1 MRIRQSSPPA
11 LGCLLGFW
19 VMSRVFFVRVLLCV
33 ASVLLGATA
42 AQAGLQF
49 QVGQTDAGLHYIVVS
64 GDFAYQDDLSD
75 FEALARSNA
84 SVAVTFQSPGGNI
97 QKAMELGR
105 LVRRLGLNTAQ
116 FRAVECASACSL
128 AFLGGVVRYAE
139 PGSIGVH
146 KSSFSGDIPMST
158 EDAVSGVQQ
167 MTAEIITYM
176 IEMGVDPALLQLA
189 LQYDSDDIRYLSKS
203 EMAKYKVVTLG
214 LEASQPPVATLPQPS
229 PQPAPAQ
236 PSVASLPPAS
246 GYSSLAVPQAHTGRI
261 RHPKGAAP
269 LKALADGKSATLI
282 NLRNGSPVAIL
293 GNVARWY
300 RVQANGQVGYMHDT
314 WVFVDQYESGSFEQR
329 HIQVKSFDN
338 LADASAY
345 VRSAPIPLSA
355 YLATNGWF
363 AVTLE
368 DTFDLVMAKNLVAE
382 LKARGA
388 IPDDAYMTLGNTYVR
403 KVCCR

>member
-1 MRIRQSSPPA
+1 
-11 LGCLLGFW
+11 
-19 VMSRVFFVRVLLCV
+19 MSRVFSVRVLLCL

-49 QVGQTDAGLHYIVVS
+49 RAGQTDAGLRYIVVS
-64 GDFAYQDDLSD
+64 GDFAYQDDLSV
-75 FEALARSNA
+75 FETLARSNA

-105 LVRRLGLNTAQ
+105 LIRRLGLNTAQ

-128 AFLGGVVRYAE
+128 AFLGGVLRYAE
-139 PGSIGVH
+139 PGAIGVH

-158 EDAVSGVQQ
+158 EDAVSVVQQ
-167 MTAEIITYM
+167 VTAETITYM
-176 IEMGVDPALLQLA
+176 IEMGVDPALLQLS
-189 LQYDSDDIRYLSKS
+189 LQYDSDDVRYLSKS
-203 EMAKYKVVTLG
+203 EMAKYKVVTLD
-214 LEASQPPVATLPQPS
+214 LVASQPPDASQLPTPQPV
-229 PQPAPAQ
+229 PAQ
-236 PSVASLPPAS
+236 PPVASLPPAS
-246 GYSSLAVPQAHTGRI
+246 EYSSLAIPQARTGRI

-269 LKALADGKSATLI
+269 LKALADGKSATLV
-282 NLRNGSPVAIL
+282 NLRNGSPVVIL
-293 GNVARWY
+293 DNVGRWY
-300 RVQANGQVGYMHDT
+300 RVQANGQVGHMHDT
-314 WVFVDQYESGSFEQR
+314 WVYVDQYESGPFEQR

-345 VRSAPIPLSA
+345 ARSAAIPLSA

-368 DTFDLVMAKNLVAE
+368 ETFDQVMAKTLAAE

-388 IPDDAYMTLGNTYVR
+388 IPDDSRMTFGNTYVR
-403 KVCCR
+403 KVCCH